1 MTDATDLT
9 SPTMLLRELN
19 HRVKNNFQ
27 IILSL
32 MNLQK
37 RMLPPE
43 RRDDTRFIEDHVQ
56 AMSVAYRLVYATGS
70 ISEVSLAALVT
81 EVLSGLRQ
89 VAGLDD
95 DQLRVETPVIEVSI
109 DLDHAL
115 ALALYLAILLPP
127 YLDAAAAAAGN
138 VTVRV
143 TISANLLTLSVDGVS
158 AARTD
163 VDRLRARLMHAYAG
177 QLNGEIIPAT
187 GDRAARLQFAPT
199 RSLSPAA
206 SRLE

>member
-9 SPTMLLRELN
+9 SPTVLVRELN

-32 MNLQK
+32 MNLRK
-37 RMLPPE
+37 RNLPPE
-43 RRDDTRFIEDHVQ
+43 QHDDMRFIEEHVQ
-56 AMSVAYRLVYATGS
+56 AMSVAYRLVYASGS
-70 ISEVSLAALVT
+70 IDEVSPTALVT
-81 EVLSGLRQ
+81 DVLSGLRQ
-89 VAGLDD
+89 VAGLGDE
-95 DQLRVETPVIEVSI
+95 QLRIEASVLEVSI
-109 DLDHAL
+109 GLDHAL

-127 YLDAAAAAAGN
+127 YLDAAAATAGT

-143 TISANLLTLSVDGVS
+143 TISANLLTLWVDGIS
-158 AARTD
+158 AAPTD
-163 VDRLRARLMHAYAG
+163 FDSLRARLMHAYAW

-187 GDRAARLQFAPT
+187 GDRAAQLQFAPT
-199 RSLSPAA
+199 RGLIPAA

>member
-1 MTDATDLT
+1 
-9 SPTMLLRELN
+9 
-19 HRVKNNFQ
+19 
-27 IILSL
+27 

>member
-127 YLDAAAAAAGN
+127 YMDAAAAAAGN

-177 QLNGEIIPAT
+177 QLSGEIIPAT